1 MDRPSRDSTREHIL
15 PNWIVKLLQSFWALL
30 TLSLGCRRA
39 EAGRTTEPLHGGSG
53 DEFELTLDE
62 ESESQASQ
70 RYIRHMLSLRSTRCI
85 RYKIGRAHV

>member
-70 RYIRHMLSLRSTRCI
+70 RYM
-85 RYKIGRAHV
+85 RYRRYRRYGRYGRYVRRADAG